1 MVSPWFPTSRTS
13 LSQPCAG
20 KTWYHF
26 YGRFMAVTRVVTL
39 AQDANAQLIVNLA
52 AKITDDYVLMCSGPC
67 EHR

>member
-1 MVSPWFPTSRTS
+1 
-13 LSQPCAG
+13 
-20 KTWYHF
+20 
-26 YGRFMAVTRVVTL
+26 MAVTRVVTL